1 MKKHPIAMA
10 TLVSALA
17 LAGLCGPA
25 LASTC
30 LRVQHIKN
38 TEAPDGKTLIVTMNN
53 GKVWHNRL
61 QGTCSELKFD
71 GFVWVT
77 HDDQVC
83 DNLNTLH
90 VIDSGQIC
98 QLGVFV
104 PAGRSS
110 KASRAPG

>member
-1 MKKHPIAMA
+1 MA
-10 TLVSALA
+10 LLTGGLV

-25 LASTC
+25 SASTC
-30 LRVQHIKN
+30 LRVQDIKS

-53 GKVWHNRL
+53 GKVWNNRL
-61 QGTCSELKFD
+61 QGTCSDLKFN

-83 DNLNTLH
+83 DNVNTLH
-90 VIDSGQIC
+90 VIRSGQIC

-104 PAGRSS
+104 PAPPK
-110 KASRAPG
+110 KASRAPAP

>member
-1 MKKHPIAMA
+1 MSAA
-10 TLVSALA
+10 LLVGALA
-17 LAGLCGPA
+17 LTGVCGPA
-25 LASTC
+25 SASTC
-30 LRVQHIKN
+30 LRLQDIKT

-61 QGTCSELKFD
+61 VGTCSELKFD

-77 HDDQVC
+77 HDEQVC
-83 DNLNTLH
+83 DNLNTLRVLH
-90 VIDSGQIC
+90 SGQIC

-104 PAGRSS
+104 PVPPA